1 MIKYKPSAKL
11 ELRKSFGDF
20 SQMSTFGICSLLY
33 NWYNL
38 VEYDL
43 DYKDEP
49 KNLSE
54 KMGYIYVG
62 KPDPVMTILRSP
74 SNDVDLSGPSSDEE
88 ECVSNAWYH
97 ELINI

>member
-1 MIKYKPSAKL
+1 MIKFKSSAKL

-54 KMGYIYVG
+54 KMGYIYV
-62 KPDPVMTILRSP
+62 KTPEPVMTILTSP
-74 SNDVDLSGPSSDEE
+74 SIDIELNNPRFDEE
-88 ECVSNAWYH
+88 ESVSNAWYN